1 MIREHAL
8 ERADGIEIL
17 PAPADLHFPPE
28 GNDYK
33 ENALAKARAAASA
46 TNLPAV
52 ADDSGIE
59 VRALADAPGP
69 QSARYGP
76 TDAARNARIL
86 RELTALGAESPA
98 ARRAS
103 FRCVAALAFP
113 DGTSAWAE
121 GVWSGEILPAPR
133 GKGGFG
139 YDPIFLDNRAGLSAA
154 EMTNEEKRSR
164 SHRGRAF
171 RALLTPDRIERIRG

>member
-1 MIREHAL
+1 M
-8 ERADGIEIL
+8 
-17 PAPADLHFPPE
+17 
-28 GNDYK
+28 
-33 ENALAKARAAASA
+33 
-46 TNLPAV
+46 

-59 VRALADAPGP
+59 VRALSDAPGP
-69 QSARYGP
+69 RSARYGP

-86 RELTALGAESPA
+86 RELTQIGAVSPA

-133 GKGGFG
+133 GRGGFG
-139 YDPIFLDNRAGLSAA
+139 YDPIFLDTRSGLSAA
-154 EMTNEEKRSR
+154 EMTSAQKRAS

-171 RALLTPDRIERIRG
+171 RALLTPDRIERIRS